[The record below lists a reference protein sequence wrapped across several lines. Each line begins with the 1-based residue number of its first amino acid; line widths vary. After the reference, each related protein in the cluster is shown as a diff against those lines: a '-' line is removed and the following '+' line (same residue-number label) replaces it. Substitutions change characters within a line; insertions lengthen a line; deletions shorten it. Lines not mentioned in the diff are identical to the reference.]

1 MGEEK
6 LSVVLPDREYWK
18 AQVKCQYACPVH
30 TDSRAYVCAIAAG
43 DYEKA
48 YLIARGPNPL
58 ASICGRICG
67 APCEAACRRSDLDE
81 AVSIRALKRFVT
93 EKFGAESGQYH
104 ERSLQLIQD
113 VAERRTD
120 DCRDAEDI
128 SHLVAHFKNP
138 ALSDESPSVGIIGS
152 GPAGLAAAHDLC
164 LMGIK
169 PVIYEMEPVPAGM
182 LYLGVPEYRLPR
194 DLIRAEVAVIERMGT
209 TILCNQEVGK
219 DVTLSEL
226 RSRHAA
232 VLIAVGAKKS
242 RKIPI
247 PHIDAPGVSGGVE
260 FLRDVSLG
268 RGLELGEKVIVIGG
282 GNVAYDVARTLVR
295 QAEYDV
301 SRTALRQ
308 EGVKEVHLV
317 CLESLKEMP
326 ADAQEIHE
334 GDEEGVIRY
343 NSWGPKE
350 ILVDDRGVA
359 KGVAFKRCLSVF
371 DGQKRFAPRFDEAEI
386 MNLYADRVFL
396 TIGQTTDLTFID
408 SDDIALN
415 ERGQLKLSST
425 FMETEAEGVFAAGDV
440 AHGPRLMIDAIAGGK
455 RAARRIYTYL
465 TKKALAP
472 EPTAVHSVIRNYGRE
487 RGFEMLPRQGVPAL
501 SPEERRQAMNRVIE
515 TGFGDAQGRCQA
527 SRCLNCGVN
536 TIFDS
541 RKCILCGG
549 CADICPEHCLKLVS
563 LERLAGDAD
572 VEALLHS
579 QMGKAPLSDGG
590 AIIKDETICI
600 RCGLCA
606 ERCPVGAITMERFT
620 FEEGWRDEG

>member
-6 LSVVLPDREYWK
+6 FSVVLPDREYWK
-18 AQVKCQYACPVH
+18 AQIKCQYACPVH

-93 EKFGAESGQYH
+93 EKFGVESGQFDQ
-104 ERSLQLIQD
+104 RPLQLIQD
-113 VAERRTD
+113 LAARRTD

-128 SHLVAHFKNP
+128 THLVAYFRNP

-164 LMGIK
+164 LMGIR
-169 PVIYEMEPVPAGM
+169 PFIYEMEPVPAGM

-194 DLIRAEVAVIERMGT
+194 DLIRAEVAVIEKMGAQ
-209 TILCNQEVGK
+209 ILCNCEVGK
-219 DVTLSEL
+219 DVTLSGL

-232 VLIAVGAKKS
+232 ILIAVGAKKS

-247 PHIDAPGVSGGVE
+247 PNIDAPGVSGGVE

-268 RGLELGEKVIVIGG
+268 RNLPLGEKVIVIGG

-295 QAEYDV
+295 QTEYDV

-308 EGVKEVHLV
+308 KGVKEVHLV
-317 CLESLKEMP
+317 CLESLAEMP
-326 ADAQEIHE
+326 ADTQEIHE

-350 ILVDDRGVA
+350 ILVDERGDA
-359 KGVAFKRCLSVF
+359 KGVAFMRCISVF
-371 DGQKRFAPRFDEAEI
+371 DEQKRFAPKFDESDI

-396 TIGQTTDLTFID
+396 TIGQMTDLTFID
-408 SDDIALN
+408 SDDITLN

-425 FMETEAEGVFAAGDV
+425 FTETEAEGVFAAGDV

-465 TKKALAP
+465 TKKALVP
-472 EPTAVHSVIRNYGRE
+472 RPTETHSVIGNYGRE
-487 RGFEMLPRQGVPAL
+487 RGYETVPREGVPAL
-501 SPEERRQAMNRVIE
+501 SPEERKKAMNRVIE
-515 TGFGDAQGRCQA
+515 TGFGDDQGRCQA

-563 LERLAGDAD
+563 LERLTGNTDI
-572 VEALLHS
+572 EALLHS
-579 QMGKAPLSDGG
+579 GPGEASLSECG
-590 AIIKDETICI
+590 AIIKDETLCI

-606 ERCPVGAITMERFT
+606 GRCPVGAITMESFI
-620 FEEGWRDEG
+620 FEEGWQDEG